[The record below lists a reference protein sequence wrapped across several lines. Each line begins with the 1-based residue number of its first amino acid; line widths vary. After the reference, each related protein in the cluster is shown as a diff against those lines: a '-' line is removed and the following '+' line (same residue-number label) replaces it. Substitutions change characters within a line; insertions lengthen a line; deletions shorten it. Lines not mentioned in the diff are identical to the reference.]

1 MLKLKLQTD
10 PFWANLA
17 ERNLEEILTDHA
29 FCEQKAASSAISI
42 IILFPEKTEL
52 VQAMSKLVREEME
65 HFQRVHEKIIARGWT
80 LGRERKDEYVNEL
93 KKFFGNKVG
102 NRDVQLVNKLL
113 FAAMIEARSCERF
126 KVLSEHVDDKE
137 LSEFYYELM
146 VSEANHYTM
155 FLQFAKL
162 YGKDVVDVGLRWKE
176 LLAYEAE
183 VIVNYGRKEHVHG

>member
-42 IILFPEKTEL
+42 IILFPEKTDL

-65 HFQRVHEKIIARGWT
+65 HFQRVHENIIARGWT

-93 KKFFGNKVG
+93 KKFFANKVG

-137 LSEFYYELM
+137 LAEFYHELM
-146 VSEANHYTM
+146 ISEATHYTM
-155 FLQFAKL
+155 FLQFAKQ
-162 YGKDVVDVGLRWKE
+162 YGDGIIDVDLRWKE

-183 VIVNYGRKEHVHG
+183 VIVNYGKKEHIHG

>member
-42 IILFPEKTEL
+42 IILFPEKTDL

-65 HFQRVHEKIIARGWT
+65 HFQRVHENIIARGWT

-93 KKFFGNKVG
+93 KKFFANKVG

-137 LSEFYYELM
+137 LAEFYHELM
-146 VSEANHYTM
+146 ISEATHYTM
-155 FLQFAKL
+155 FLQFARQ
-162 YGKDVVDVGLRWKE
+162 YGDGIIDVDLRWKE

-183 VIVNYGRKEHVHG
+183 VIVNYGKKEHIHG